1 MYFDSHCHLNFE
13 AFDQD
18 RTELLEQCAEQQ
30 VTNIFIP
37 TITQANWAK
46 LLGLLRL
53 IPGQHT
59 GVDCVGGLGL
69 HPYFL
74 AQHMEQHLL
83 ELDSLLAQQHP
94 GIVAV
99 GEIGLDYMLKELDVD
114 CQVHYFLEQV
124 KLADKHN
131 LPVVLHARKSFDQLT
146 KILRD
151 YPVTKKGIVHAFAG
165 SSQQAYRL
173 IEMGYKL
180 GFGGAV
186 TFDRATKLRTLV
198 KELPLE
204 SLVLETDAPNM
215 PPDFAREERNSP
227 LNLPKIASVIADIRG
242 IAKEHLAEICAQNSK
257 EVFGL
262 L

>member
-1 MYFDSHCHLNFE
+1 MYFDSHCHLDFE

-53 IPGQHT
+53 IPGQQT

-124 KLADKHN
+124 KLAEKHN
-131 LPVVLHARKSFDQLT
+131 LPVVMHARKSFDQLT

-151 YPVTKKGIVHAFAG
+151 NPVSKKGIVHAFAG
-165 SSQQAYRL
+165 SSQQAHRL
-173 IEMGYKL
+173 IEMGFKL

-198 KELPLE
+198 KTLPVE

-242 IAKEHLAEICAQNSK
+242 VSEENLAEICAQNSK